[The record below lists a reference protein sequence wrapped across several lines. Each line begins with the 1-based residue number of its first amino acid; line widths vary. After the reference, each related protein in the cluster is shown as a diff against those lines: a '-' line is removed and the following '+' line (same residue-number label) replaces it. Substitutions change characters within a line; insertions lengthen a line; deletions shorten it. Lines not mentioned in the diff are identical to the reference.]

1 MDRKFDLIMW
11 TYNSEKNLPAVL
23 KRIQEV
29 IPSEY
34 INRKIITDD
43 HSKDRTR
50 EISEKFGWEVHMN
63 HGKGLND
70 NTRTAMELVTAPFF
84 LSFEHDILLARNW
97 WQVMSKYM
105 DNPKVA
111 VAQGV
116 RVSTNPAFRVLDN
129 LGNQRTDFPHET
141 LDNNIGRT
149 DIVKRLGYNEVA
161 TPPKLAAEGLQWVVD
176 KNAVSD
182 HIRPDS
188 WDNIIHDYK
197 MQIIFP
203 ITRKTKIAYFRV
215 LLTSPIRSAQ
225 LAYKTRVPL
234 LLVLYPIDRYGI
246 LLGALKSR
254 KPLS

>member
-1 MDRKFDLIMW
+1 
-11 TYNSEKNLPAVL
+11 
-23 KRIQEV
+23 
-29 IPSEY
+29 
-34 INRKIITDD
+34 
-43 HSKDRTR
+43 
-50 EISEKFGWEVHMN
+50 
-63 HGKGLND
+63 
-70 NTRTAMELVTAPFF
+70 
-84 LSFEHDILLARNW
+84 
-97 WQVMSKYM
+97 MSKYM

-161 TPPKLAAEGLQWVVD
+161 TPPKLASEGLQWVVD

-215 LLTSPIRSAQ
+215 LFTSPIRSAQ

>member
-1 MDRKFDLIMW
+1 
-11 TYNSEKNLPAVL
+11 
-23 KRIQEV
+23 
-29 IPSEY
+29 
-34 INRKIITDD
+34 
-43 HSKDRTR
+43 
-50 EISEKFGWEVHMN
+50 MN

-70 NTRTAMELVTAPFF
+70 NTRTAVELVTAPFF

-149 DIVKRLGYNEVA
+149 EIVKRLGYNEVA

-203 ITRKTKIAYFRV
+203 ITRKTKIVV
-215 LLTSPIRSAQ
+215 L
-225 LAYKTRVPL
+225 
-234 LLVLYPIDRYGI
+234 
-246 LLGALKSR
+246 
-254 KPLS
+254 